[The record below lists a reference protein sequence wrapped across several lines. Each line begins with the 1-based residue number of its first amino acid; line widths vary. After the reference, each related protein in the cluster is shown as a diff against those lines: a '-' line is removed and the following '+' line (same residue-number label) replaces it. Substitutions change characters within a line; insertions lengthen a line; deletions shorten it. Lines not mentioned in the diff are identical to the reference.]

1 MFDGAIA
8 IGLKG
13 RSFHVER
20 KTMSDLSNLLGDVYG
35 APSRDEP
42 PARREP
48 AASERPNE
56 SDQRAP
62 EWSSQSRLDQ
72 AFDGWV
78 PGEAPTGGEQLAEA
92 LAVDVPRPQAPA
104 PYQAPAPMPQAPMA
118 AAPAPAPRP
127 AWTAPHSAPA
137 APLKE
142 MAVVAPAPGRSWL
155 MGDDD
160 IFPSGKKAK
169 RKK

>member
-1 MFDGAIA
+1 
-8 IGLKG
+8 
-13 RSFHVER
+13 
-20 KTMSDLSNLLGDVYG
+20 MSDLSNLLGDVYG
-35 APSRDEP
+35 APSHDEP

-48 AASERPNE
+48 AASDRRDEFDR
-56 SDQRAP
+56 RAP

-72 AFDGWV
+72 AFAGWV
-78 PGEAPTGGEQLAEA
+78 PGEPPAGGEQPAEA
-92 LAVDVPRPQAPA
+92 LAVEARRPQAPPPAMPAFQAHA
-104 PYQAPAPMPQAPMA
+104 PMAPAPAPMGPAPMA

-127 AWTAPHSAPA
+127 AWTAPPSAPAA

-160 IFPSGKKAK
+160 IFPGGKGKKAK

>member
-1 MFDGAIA
+1 
-8 IGLKG
+8 
-13 RSFHVER
+13 
-20 KTMSDLSNLLGDVYG
+20 MSDLSNLLGDVYG

-48 AASERPNE
+48 AADERRRE
-56 SDQRAP
+56 FDHRAP
-62 EWSSQSRLDQ
+62 EWSSESRLDK

-104 PYQAPAPMPQAPMA
+104 PAPYQAPAPMQYQAPTPMHQAPMA
-118 AAPAPAPRP
+118 QAPMAPAPAPAPRP
-127 AWTAPHSAPA
+127 AWTAPPSAPP

-142 MAVVAPAPGRSWL
+142 MAVVAPAPARSWL

-160 IFPSGKKAK
+160 IFPAGKRAK